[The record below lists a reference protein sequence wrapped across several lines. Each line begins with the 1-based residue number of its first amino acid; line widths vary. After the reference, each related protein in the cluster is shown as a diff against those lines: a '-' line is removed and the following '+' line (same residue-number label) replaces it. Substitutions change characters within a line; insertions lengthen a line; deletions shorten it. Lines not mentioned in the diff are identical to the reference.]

1 MDVREYSV
9 VKTKAR
15 EKKMD
20 PNQDLN
26 TGESGSS
33 STSATTAANTIA
45 TTSQSPQPPLRQGQ
59 EGDDGRGG
67 TQTVKKKRTLSSYLS
82 NVSSRKEELMRIAQ
96 REKEE
101 AERKHKEE
109 ERRKLKEQEEKRL
122 REEEKRKAQ
131 ELYERQQ
138 REKQEREIQANIE
151 RKIREEQARQEQ
163 EMEERRLQL
172 LQQQRAKEAE
182 LVSSLSIKKEKTETL
197 EEIARSY
204 DSIRSSTL
212 FGSSLHYPFDSASS
226 GYCMRDSGRTISRG
240 VWQYIAPYKS
250 FSRDLLKS
258 LLKEPGLPNL
268 LQETEEY
275 SSQNAGIP
283 RQEGDA
289 ESDAETVVVASPVR
303 AKRGRLVRGDKLTSS
318 QTNLSRDLSVDNTSE
333 DSELS
338 NIEDDARRTPLWNIF
353 LEESHSSSSSSPSP
367 SSPRQPPKIRD
378 PPPPMLGTGSS
389 IPTHTKSES
398 RRSSSQPD
406 VIKMN
411 SSPDKKSEN
420 SPPRTPRT
428 SHLVPQARRKSYIAT
443 TKLPKQR
450 KSVYRD
456 AGGRTKLQIACD
468 KGQIDTVRR
477 LLEEGEIDIND
488 QDNAGNTSLHEAA
501 LNGHI
506 DIVKL
511 LVERGASVNIQSY
524 EMFLDTPLIDA
535 SANGHLD
542 VIEYLLK
549 NGADPTITN
558 AKGMTAYEAIED
570 DSDLDESERE
580 LVKDIKNCLREYTK
594 KWNKSHEG
602 GGSSNGQRK
611 PSVSRD
617 RLSSET
623 NEITDVGSA
632 ETKIYAAED
641 ELQFIWSDIASKAG
655 REKLV
660 RAAKEGI
667 LSYVGN
673 YLENGGKV
681 DFKSFIEAVKFGHS
695 EVVSLFLA
703 FGAPVNGT
711 TRDNVSPLM
720 IAVGRDHLSTVKLL
734 LEAGANVLLRDKN
747 GFDALYYA
755 KNSILGIETH
765 AEIEMIKEAIAK
777 ATGKHISEV
786 DSDRATPVVAKTRG
800 GESGLLGHPSSIRA
814 SKERHGAGDETPE
827 VKDKVKREDIPAY
840 PGKGRPE
847 GEEDEEEQIV
857 ISSRRRTG
865 SPAGIKR
872 KRASTPIGTH
882 TETKRAR
889 ITRQNSI
896 DSLDDRDS
904 VKATHDGTPEEKEQR
919 LRNTEEYL
927 QRRLQTKKKK
937 EQELL
942 HKLQEGDR
950 KREEEKARQRVEEEK
965 RELEAR
971 RQREL
976 KETEERKENEL
987 ARRRNIRAL
996 YPLGLKL
1003 IDFSDKTNID
1013 DFLPLY
1019 YVIGGTSGERLVLDL
1034 QIIAILKGN
1043 DLLKD
1048 LDHTFDVDNKDKE
1061 QLWNVL
1067 RFIFL
1072 CGGRKNLL
1080 YEKAI
1085 QGSDLDT
1092 RIAFEAGEFN
1102 KFANLPMH
1110 WVRLDDIVIEDER
1123 IKKALTS
1130 NMVEIALNGD
1140 RTPNRN
1146 AAEGE
1151 ENSTLSREQ
1160 SPQYTIESNSSK
1172 QQGENDGEDKFP
1184 YSIQPRWHNNP
1195 DNIWAMAPASE
1206 QLLPIKFRRRPCVTG
1221 FLLGHNRGRVT
1232 QGGKDHFGRSAG
1244 RRIW

>member
-1 MDVREYSV
+1 MESS
-9 VKTKAR
+9 
-15 EKKMD
+15 
-20 PNQDLN
+20 QDTN
-26 TGESGSS
+26 TGASGSR
-33 STSATTAANTIA
+33 STSATTAANTMA
-45 TTSQSPQPPLRQGQ
+45 ANTTTTSQSPQPSLRQGQ
-59 EGDDGRGG
+59 EGDDGKVV

-101 AERKHKEE
+101 AERKHREE
-109 ERRKLKEQEEKRL
+109 ERRKLKEQEEKRR
-122 REEEKRKAQ
+122 REEEERKAQ

-151 RKIREEQARQEQ
+151 RKIREEQARQER
-163 EMEERRLQL
+163 EMEEKRLKL
-172 LQQQRAKEAE
+172 LQKQREREAE
-182 LVSSLSIKKEKTETL
+182 LVSSLSIKTEKTETL
-197 EEIARSY
+197 DEIARSY
-204 DSIRSSTL
+204 DSIRSSKL
-212 FGSSLHYPFDSASS
+212 FGSSLQYPFDSASS
-226 GYCMRDSGRTISRG
+226 GYRMQDSGRTISRG
-240 VWQYIAPYKS
+240 VWQYIAPFKS

-268 LQETEEY
+268 LQEAEEY
-275 SSQNAGIP
+275 PSQNADLS
-283 RQEGDA
+283 RQEGDI

-318 QTNLSRDLSVDNTSE
+318 QTNLSRELSMDNTSE

-353 LEESHSSSSSSPSP
+353 LEEGHSSPSSSSSP
-367 SSPRQPPKIRD
+367 
-378 PPPPMLGTGSS
+378 PPPPPRVPGTGSS
-389 IPTHTKSES
+389 VSTHRRPES
-398 RRSSSQPD
+398 RRSSQPD

-411 SSPDKKSEN
+411 SSPDKKPET
-420 SPPRTPRT
+420 SPPHTPRT
-428 SHLVPQARRKSYIAT
+428 SHVAPPARRKSYIAT
-443 TKLPKQR
+443 TKPPKQR

-501 LNGHI
+501 LNGHL

-511 LVERGASVNIQSY
+511 LVEQGANVNIQSY

-580 LVKDIKNCLREYTK
+580 LVKDIKSCLREYTK
-594 KWNKSHEG
+594 KWNRSHEG
-602 GGSSNGQRK
+602 GGNSSGQRK

-623 NEITDVGSA
+623 NEITDGGSA

-734 LEAGANVLLRDKN
+734 LEAGANVLLKDKN

-777 ATGKHISEV
+777 ATGKDISEV
-786 DSDRATPVVAKTRG
+786 DSDRGTPVSAKTRES
-800 GESGLLGHPSSIRA
+800 ESGLLGRPSSIRI
-814 SKERHGAGDETPE
+814 SRERYRDDDKTPE
-827 VKDKVKREDIPAY
+827 VKDKVKHEDVHVY
-840 PGKGRPE
+840 PGKGRPV
-847 GEEDEEEQIV
+847 GEEDEEEQI
-857 ISSRRRTG
+857 IIPSRRRTG

-882 TETKRAR
+882 GETKRAR
-889 ITRQNSI
+889 IARQNSV

-904 VKATHDGTPEEKEQR
+904 AKVAHDETPEEKEQR

-950 KREEEKARQRVEEEK
+950 KREEERARQRVEEEK

-976 KETEERKENEL
+976 KETEERRENEL
-987 ARRRNIRAL
+987 ARRRKVREL

-1019 YVIGGTSGERLVLDL
+1019 YVVRGKSEERFVLDL
-1034 QIIAILKGN
+1034 QIIAILKDN
-1043 DLLKD
+1043 DLVKG
-1048 LDHTFDVDNKDKE
+1048 LDHTFDVDSKDKE

-1067 RFIFL
+1067 KFIFL
-1072 CGGRKNLL
+1072 CGGRNNLM

-1092 RIAFEAGEFN
+1092 RIAYEAGEFN

-1110 WVRLDDIVIEDER
+1110 WVRLDDIMIEDEHT
-1123 IKKALTS
+1123 KSALTS

-1140 RTPNRN
+1140 QTTGGDDSKEERTSPLP
-1146 AAEGE
+1146 G
-1151 ENSTLSREQ
+1151 EQ
-1160 SPQYTIESNSSK
+1160 SSQYTTVSIPSK
-1172 QQGENDGEDKFP
+1172 LQEENDGEDKFSC
-1184 YSIQPRWHNNP
+1184 SIQPRWHSNP

-1206 QLLPIKFRRRPCVTG
+1206 QLLPIKFRHRPCITG
-1221 FLLGHNRGRVT
+1221 FLLGHNLRRAA

-1244 RRIW
+1244 KRIW